1 MKEYIGKTGV
11 IKLKRIMYY
20 FFDSKIGN
28 RLILYFFLMILLPT
42 ITITAFGNF
51 IYKNSIIEEQNA
63 NTDQMIKQISNNVDF
78 HIKDTENI
86 IDYLSKDSRVL
97 KFLNDNIINTSPSY
111 DSIQNDAYNAILTY
125 SDLHPEIAGIMI
137 VNESDMCVSN
147 TMERISR
154 DPLIN
159 EKWYMQA
166 SKNPTKIQ
174 LFSKPI
180 GRNVSNIFQYSADDV
195 VAISKA
201 VIDDKSGKCIGVILI
216 DMKLDTIKSIIQN
229 VKPAK
234 AGFVY
239 IVGSDGEIVY
249 SPVNT
254 VVYRIKDEWFEDIN
268 NKIMVKRIENKD
280 YELNYETSNY
290 TNWKTVSVFPVAESL
305 KVITYIKYYSIGVA
319 IVTLIFAG
327 ILAIFF
333 TRSIV
338 KPITKLKM
346 LMKETEKGN
355 LDVYF
360 DNKYNDEIGELGSAF
375 NHMIN
380 EIKNLM
386 NLVTIQEKGK
396 RKAEIEI
403 LEAQIKPH
411 FLYNTLDTI
420 QWMAQEHEA
429 YDIIKI
435 VQALTDL
442 FRISLSK
449 GEELIIIKEEIR
461 HVESYLI
468 IQKIRYEDK
477 MQYKISIDE
486 SILKCRVLKLTLQP
500 LVENAI
506 YHGIKEKEGKGEIFI
521 YGEIINNKIH
531 FVVKDN
537 GVGMKVEE
545 LNKLNSLL
553 KSESGRKNSNGY
565 GTFNVNERIKL
576 NYGDDFGLS
585 YESIYGQGTT
595 VHIWYPIL
603 LQ

>member
-1 MKEYIGKTGV
+1 M
-11 IKLKRIMYY
+11 IKLKKIIYY

-28 RLILYFFLMILLPT
+28 KLIFYFFLVILLPT
-42 ITITAFGNF
+42 ITITIFGNF
-51 IYKNSIIEEQNA
+51 IYKNSIIEEQNS
-63 NTDQMIKQISNNVDF
+63 NTKQMVMQISNTVDF

-97 KFLNDNIINTSPSY
+97 TFLNDSIINTSPKY
-111 DSIQNDAYNAILTY
+111 DDIQNDAYNAILTY

-137 VNESDMCVSN
+137 VNQSDMCVSN
-147 TMERISR
+147 VMERISR
-154 DPLIN
+154 DPLTN
-159 EKWYMQA
+159 EKWYLQA

-180 GRNVSNIFQYSADDV
+180 GRNISNIFQYSADNV
-195 VAISKA
+195 VSISKA
-201 VIDDKSGKCIGVILI
+201 IIDNESGKCIGVILI
-216 DMKLDTIKSIIQN
+216 DIKLDTIKGIIEN

-234 AGFVY
+234 SGFVY
-239 IVGSDGEIVY
+239 ILDSNGDIVY
-249 SPVNT
+249 SPVNK
-254 VVYRIKDEWFEDIN
+254 VVYRIKNEWFNHIN
-268 NKIMVKRIENKD
+268 NKILVKKINNED
-280 YELNYETSNY
+280 YELNYNSSSY
-290 TNWKTVSVFPVAESL
+290 TNWKTVGVFPVSESL
-305 KVITYIKYYSIGVA
+305 KVITYIRYYSIGVA

-338 KPITKLKM
+338 KPITKLKI

-355 LDVYF
+355 LDIHF
-360 DNKYNDEIGELGSAF
+360 DNKYNDEIGELGNAF
-375 NHMIN
+375 NNMID
-380 EIKNLM
+380 EIKKLM
-386 NLVTIQEKGK
+386 NLVKAEEKSK

-403 LEAQIKPH
+403 LQAQIKPH

-420 QWMAQEHEA
+420 HWMAQEHGA

-442 FRISLSK
+442 FRIILSN
-449 GEELIIIKEEIR
+449 GEELIIIKEEIK

-486 SILKCRVLKLTLQP
+486 NILKYPVIKLTLQP

-521 YGEIINNKIH
+521 YGEIVNNKIH
-531 FVVKDN
+531 FIVKDN
-537 GVGMKVEE
+537 GVGMKLEE
-545 LNKLNSLL
+545 LNELNLSL
-553 KSESGRKNSNGY
+553 KSGWERKNLNGY
-565 GTFNVNERIKL
+565 GIFNVNELIKL
-576 NYGDDFGLS
+576 NYGKEFGLS
-585 YESIYGQGTT
+585 YESTYGEGTT

-603 LQ
+603 I